1 MGRWTRVEK
10 GMAYRSLAE
19 CVDDLQRINDLKVI
33 ETPVDPFLEIGMIQ
47 RRAYRSGAPA
57 LLFTNV
63 KGSRFPCLAN
73 LYGTMERAEFVLR
86 HGIKAVEA
94 LVSLK
99 ADPESLLREG
109 WKLPAR
115 LFHLA
120 TGGIHAFPIPIS
132 GSKAPVRA
140 QRIHKNELPQ
150 IVCWPDDGGAF
161 VTLPAV
167 YSQPPGT
174 SWWKGWPASNMGM
187 YRSQLNGNKY
197 AEDEVGLHYQIHR
210 GLGIHHKEA
219 LEKGVELPVNI
230 VVGGPPSLALSAVM
244 PLPEGLPELA
254 FAGVLGGRGV
264 RICPGLNGLPLLAE
278 ADFII
283 EGVLSGQTRPEG
295 PFGDHLG
302 YYSLIHDFP
311 VLKVHNVWA
320 RKDAIWPFTTVG
332 RPPQEDSVIGEL
344 IHELTGPALP
354 TVLPGVKA
362 VNAVD
367 EAGVHPLLLAVAS
380 ERYEPYRK
388 RKRPQEILT
397 AANAILGQGQLSLA
411 KFLLIVAGEDDPSL
425 HPKNSRALFEHLLR
439 RIDLRRDLHF
449 QTQTSIDTLDYSG
462 SGFQTGSKVVMAA
475 VGEPVRELKDAAWWE
490 EHGVSELGPFQQLR
504 AVAPGILALSGPEFS
519 STERGADPLLSN
531 LQELFPAEHP
541 ARCYPLWVVTE
552 KADFLSGSWENFLWV
567 TFTRSDPATDIYGVE
582 SFTKNKHWGCHGP
595 MVIDARLK
603 PHHAPVLEEDPDLVS
618 KIEAMA
624 ASGEPLHGIF

>member
-1 MGRWTRVEK
+1 MGRWSRVDK

-19 CVDDLQRINDLKVI
+19 CVDDLRQNNDLRVI
-33 ETPVDPFLEIGMIQ
+33 ETPVDPYLEIGMIQ

-57 LLFTNV
+57 LLFTSV

-73 LYGTMERAEFVLR
+73 LYGTMKRARFVLR

-94 LVSLK
+94 LVGLK
-99 ADPESLLREG
+99 ADPEALLREG
-109 WKLPAR
+109 FKLPAK

-120 TGGIHAFPIPIS
+120 TGGVHAFPIPIS
-132 GSKAPVRA
+132 SSKAPVRA
-140 QRIHKNELPQ
+140 QRVHKDELPQ

-167 YSQPPGT
+167 YSQRPGS
-174 SWWKGWPASNMGM
+174 SWWRGWPGSNMGM
-187 YRSQLNGNKY
+187 YRSQLNGNEY

-219 LEKGVELPVNI
+219 LEQGVELPVNI
-230 VVGGPPSLALSAVM
+230 VVGGPPTLALSAVM

-264 RICPGLNGLPLLAE
+264 RICQGTNGLPLLAE

-283 EGVLSGQTRPEG
+283 EGVLSSETRPEG

-302 YYSLIHDFP
+302 YYSLVHDFP
-311 VLKVHNVWA
+311 VLKVRNVWA
-320 RKDAIWPFTTVG
+320 RQNAIWPFTTVG

-411 KFLLIVAGEDDPSL
+411 KYLLIVAGEDDPDL
-425 HPKNSRALFEHLLR
+425 HPHDSRGLFRHLLS
-439 RIDLRRDLHF
+439 RIDFRRDLHF

-475 VGEPVRELKDAAWWE
+475 VGEPVRELKDREWWTSQE
-490 EHGVSELGPFQQLR
+490 VLSVGPFEQLR
-504 AVAPGILALSGPEFS
+504 VVEPGVLALSGPKFPNC
-519 STERGADPLLSN
+519 ERGSDPLLSN
-531 LQELFPAEHP
+531 LEDVFPPDHP
-541 ARCYPLWVVTE
+541 ARQFPLWVVTE
-552 KADFLSGSWENFLWV
+552 EADDMDGSWENFLWI

-582 SFTKNKHWGCHGP
+582 SFYKNKHWGCRGP
-595 MVIDARLK
+595 LVIDARLK
-603 PHHAPVLEEDPDLVS
+603 PHHAPVLLEDPEIVAKL
-618 KIEAMA
+618 EALA
-624 ASGEPLHGIF
+624 ASGGPLHGIF